1 MESDDKEIEN
11 SEEDFEVL
19 EDSIAS
25 DEPDEKLSGQLNY
38 SNNLYDKNNINPIS
52 NKNDVSNLSS
62 KIGKANSFLNG
73 LNNIKEV
80 NMDSDEEENRT
91 SSLPKNDSLEESKNR
106 NKGNLGNTINQR
118 LKNIAKKQANKKIN
132 LIKTKIL
139 IKYVLPAAI
148 VLVLAFL
155 GFFTIAYFIKQI
167 STPFSFLSSFFFKG
181 DDDEEYTNEDGF
193 ANELYELIDEDIVGK
208 DPKEMTTEEMMQ
220 YFLEHNP
227 CDNRGVLTKFWDFIR
242 PGASS
247 ICELYN
253 EIRTKIKTK
262 AENEKINVSYGLII
276 GTLINGYNYEREFV
290 NTLDENGDTIYNA
303 NTDDESADVYGDSAS
318 SSQIIYDIYNGTGN
332 IQLADL
338 DTMLNNMIFHEE
350 YTIYTYEVEEVD
362 IVENGIISGVKYYHK
377 CSGKKVKDTYLDY
390 QKYLIFLRYG
400 ESRAEKYEDYYN
412 LNKSWEHSDEQ
423 CKLSMDFTNK
433 EETTTIPVLAGDPGF
448 DENNLG
454 QTRTWTIKEIYMQ
467 SYKQANE
474 SFKMCGDRMT
484 DYIDISDLY
493 ETADFETNDLDVL
506 TNSYGDGFMAQKFN
520 NIQEGA
526 SDTTDKFFAKNLEKY
541 IREIIEYA
549 IEMDETL
556 GIEAD
561 FMSSYFDSKG
571 GLIPNY
577 NCSDKKNSGTCPV
590 WDNIRITS
598 CYMEGPT
605 LIDSENY
612 IKRKNEYGIEI
623 FPGGSTEWKKFEGR
637 QIYKA
642 KETIDFKEYVFGV
655 TFAEIGIYIN
665 SGNIEAIKAFMIM
678 LMSYALASEQES
690 WGRVLQNSDGVY
702 VPGEHNCFQVYYPS
716 KHLGSDQISVLEEA
730 YEEAKD
736 YRLFTKNTDNIFM
749 CEYRSD
755 QQNLLVD
762 LVESN
767 PGITF
772 KELLEHPDFIAS
784 WPTYQ
789 NYELKTC
796 KGSSAEVGDFIY
808 FNQTDYGHYKMGNT
822 ESSDLCGNSNYGSFA
837 DNGCGVTSMAIA
849 AANLKNDSSITP
861 DEIQKYMCSSTT
873 HELIGFETAASNYG
887 LSATPIAR
895 NEVTDYLDNGCMVI
909 IEGAPGTFSNVQH
922 YVVIA
927 KYDGDNVFILDP
939 YWTDN
944 NGWSSKLEK
953 RNDISVSEHEYT
965 WSFFDE
971 KLQINNYTAIC
982 G

>member
-1 MESDDKEIEN
+1 MESDDKEIEK

-19 EDSIAS
+19 EDSVAS
-25 DEPDEKLSGQLNY
+25 SEPDEKLSGQLNY

-52 NKNDVSNLSS
+52 NNNDASNLSS

-139 IKYVLPAAI
+139 IKYVLPA
-148 VLVLAFL
+148 VLVLAL
-155 GFFTIAYFIKQI
+155 ALVIIFTIASYAKNILA
-167 STPFSFLSSFFFKG
+167 PYSFLISFFYDGADK
-181 DDDEEYTNEDGF
+181 DEYTNEDGF
-193 ANELYELIDEDIVGK
+193 ANELYEIIDKDKAGK
-208 DPKEMTTEEMMQ
+208 DPKEMTTEEVMQ
-220 YFLEHNP
+220 YFLMYNS
-227 CDNRGVLTKFWDFIR
+227 CDDEFFVKKFWDFIR
-242 PGASS
+242 PGYQS
-247 ICELYN
+247 ICELYRG
-253 EIRTKIKTK
+253 IRNRIEEKESK
-262 AENEKINVSYGLII
+262 ANVTVSYGLII
-276 GTLINGYNYEREFV
+276 GTLVNGYNYEREFL
-290 NTLDENGDTIYNA
+290 NTLDENGDTIYNV
-303 NTDDESADVYGDSAS
+303 NKNDESAKVYGDSAFP
-318 SSQIIYDIYNGTGN
+318 SQIIYDIKDGTGN
-332 IQLADL
+332 IKVSDDSDDPDDL
-338 DTMLNNMIFHEE
+338 NAMLNNMIFHEE

-362 IVENGIISGVKYYHK
+362 IVENGVISGVKYYHK
-377 CSGKKVKDTYLDY
+377 CSGKKVNDTYLDY

-400 ESRAEKYEDYYN
+400 ESRAEKYQEYYN

-506 TNSYGDGFMAQKFN
+506 TNSYSDGFMAQKFN

-526 SDTTDKFFAKNLEKY
+526 SDTTDKFFVKNLEKY

-549 IEMDETL
+549 IDMDETL

-577 NCSDKKNSGTCPV
+577 NCSDKKNSGTCSEV
-590 WDNIRITS
+590 DDIRITS
-598 CYMEGPT
+598 CPVSYAT
-605 LIDSENY
+605 TIDPLKNDRGTFKGGA
-612 IKRKNEYGIEI
+612 IKWRVLNG
-623 FPGGSTEWKKFEGR
+623 F
-637 QIYKA
+637 QLYKA
-642 KETIDFKEYVFGV
+642 SETIDLKEYIFGV
-655 TFAEIGIYIN
+655 TYAEIGVYIN
-665 SGNIEAIKAFMIM
+665 RGNIEAIKAFMIM
-678 LMSYALASEQES
+678 AMSYALSPDQYDYN
-690 WGRVLQNSDGVY
+690 RVSQNSDGLY
-702 VPGEHNCFQVYYPS
+702 LPCDDYCFQVYYAS
-716 KHLGSDQISVLEEA
+716 SALGSEQISVLEEA
-730 YEEAKD
+730 YEEAKN

-749 CEYRSD
+749 CEYLAD

-772 KELLEHPDFIAS
+772 EELLEHPDFIAS
-784 WPTYQ
+784 NSKYQ

-808 FNQTDYGHYKMGNT
+808 YNQKDYGGL
-822 ESSDLCGNSNYGSFA
+822 LCGNSDYGSFA
-837 DNGCGVTSMAIA
+837 NNGCGVTSMAIA
-849 AANLKNDSSITP
+849 AANVKNDSSITP

-873 HELIGFETAASNYG
+873 HELIGFGAVEGNYDLSVSAIG
-887 LSATPIAR
+887 LD
-895 NEVTDYLDNGCMVI
+895 EVTGYLDNGCMVI
-909 IEGAPGTFSNVQH
+909 VGGYEGVFSSVHH

-927 KYDGDNVFILDP
+927 KHDGDNVFILDP

-944 NGWSSKLEK
+944 NGWLSGTT
-953 RNDISVSEHEYT
+953 DFAVSGKEYNIKD
-965 WSFFDE
+965 FDGYKIE
-971 KLQINNYTAIC
+971 SYTAVC